1 MTRFRIDLGY
11 RGTDFH
17 GWAKQPGLRTV
28 QSSLEAGLTRITG
41 AEEVPTVVAG
51 RTDAGVHARRQVV
64 HIDLSTESVEKLI
77 GRASRSAEAA
87 LLSRLRGVLTVDDTD
102 DIVIHAVSEV
112 PEDFDARFSALWRS
126 YQYRLADYRSF
137 IDPLLTAVT
146 PRHKGELDAEAMAE
160 AAREARGLHDFL
172 PFCKPREG
180 ATTIRTLFTLDVARD
195 QEAVITIDLRADAF
209 CHHMVRALVGGLIK
223 VGAGTWP
230 VTRPAEL
237 LAEADAGIDP
247 DTPMFVTPAH
257 GLVLT
262 EVGYP
267 EAEFYASRAAQTMAR
282 RDTE

>member
-28 QSSLEAGLTRITG
+28 QSSLETGLAKITG
-41 AEEVPTVVAG
+41 AEVPTVVAG
-51 RTDAGVHARRQVV
+51 RTDAGVHARRQVA
-64 HIDLSTESVEKLI
+64 HIDLPTAGIAKLI
-77 GRASRSAEAA
+77 GKSSRSAQAA
-87 LLSRLRGVLTVDDTD
+87 LLSRLRGVLTVDGRD
-102 DIVIHAVSEV
+102 DIVIHSVSEV

-126 YQYRLADYRSF
+126 YQYRLADQRSF
-137 IDPLLTAVT
+137 IDPLLTQVT
-146 PRHKGELDAEAMAE
+146 PRHKGELDVEAMAE
-160 AAREARGLHDFL
+160 AARESQGLHDFL

-180 ATTIRTLFTLDVARD
+180 ATTIRTLYELDVARD

-223 VGAGTWP
+223 VGSGTWP
-230 VTRPAEL
+230 VTRPAEY
-237 LAEADAGIDP
+237 LAEADAGIEP
-247 DTPMFVTPAH
+247 DVPMFVTPAH

-262 EVGYP
+262 AVGYP

-282 RDTE
+282 RTQD

>member
-1 MTRFRIDLGY
+1 MNRFRIDLGY

-28 QSSLEAGLTRITG
+28 QAAVESGLRRITG
-41 AEEVPTVVAG
+41 TEVATVVAG

-64 HIDLSTESVEKLI
+64 HIDLSAEAIAKLI
-77 GRASRSAEAA
+77 GHSNRSAEVA
-87 LLSRLRGVLTVDDTD
+87 LLSRLRGVLSAGDFF
-102 DIVIHAVSEV
+102 DIVIHAVAEV
-112 PEDFDARFSALWRS
+112 PESFDARFSALWRA
-126 YQYRLADYRSF
+126 YQYRLADHRSF

-146 PRHKGELDAEAMAE
+146 PRHKGELDAEAMA
-160 AAREARGLHDFL
+160 AAASEVRGLHDFL

-180 ATTIRTLFTLDVARD
+180 ATTIRTLHELRVERD
-195 QEAVITIDLRADAF
+195 HDAVIAIDLRADAF

-223 VGAGTWP
+223 VGSGNWA

-237 LAEADAGIDP
+237 IAEADAGLSP
-247 DTPMFVTPAH
+247 DVPMFVTPAE

-267 EAEFYASRAAQTMAR
+267 APEEYAARAAQTMAR
-282 RDTE
+282 RDRE

>member
-11 RGTDFH
+11 QGTHFH

-28 QSSLEAGLTRITG
+28 QAGLESGLSRITG
-41 AEEVPTVVAG
+41 TEVATVVAG

-64 HIDLSTESVEKLI
+64 HIDLPEDGIERLI
-77 GRASRSAEAA
+77 GRSNRSAEAA
-87 LLSRLRGVLTVDDTD
+87 LLSRLRGVLSVEDHT
-102 DIVIHAVSEV
+102 DIVIHAVTEV
-112 PEDFDARFSALWRS
+112 PEAFDARFSALWRS
-126 YQYRLADYRSF
+126 YRYRLADRSSF

-146 PRHKGELDAEAMAE
+146 PRHKGELDVEAMAE
-160 AAREARGLHDFL
+160 AGREVQGLHDFL

-180 ATTIRTLFTLDVARD
+180 ATTIRTLYELRVERD
-195 QEAVITIDLRADAF
+195 QDAVVTIDLRADAF

-223 VGAGTWP
+223 VGSGTWP

-237 LAEADAGIDP
+237 IAGADAGITP
-247 DTPMFVTPAH
+247 QTPMFVTTPE

-267 EAEFYASRAAQTMAR
+267 APEDYASRAAQTMAR
-282 RDTE
+282 RNSE

>member
-28 QSSLEAGLTRITG
+28 QAALESGLERITG
-41 AEEVPTVVAG
+41 TEVATVVAG

-64 HIDLSTESVEKLI
+64 HIDLSADAMAKLI
-77 GRASRSAEAA
+77 GRSNRSAEVA
-87 LLSRLRGVLTVDDTD
+87 LLSRLRGVLGADGFS
-102 DIVIHAVSEV
+102 DIVIHAVTEV
-112 PEDFDARFSALWRS
+112 PETFDARFSALWRS
-126 YQYRLADYRSF
+126 YQYRLADHRSF

-160 AAREARGLHDFL
+160 SAAEVQGLHDFL

-180 ATTIRTLFTLDVARD
+180 ATTIRTLHELRVVRD
-195 QEAVITIDLRADAF
+195 QDAVITIDLRADAF

-223 VGAGTWP
+223 VGSGNWAI
-230 VTRPAEL
+230 TRPAEL
-237 LAEADAGIDP
+237 IAEADAGLAP
-247 DTPMFVTPAH
+247 DVPMFVTPAE

-267 EAEFYASRAAQTMAR
+267 APEEYAARAAQTMAR
-282 RDTE
+282 RDRE

>member
-11 RGTDFH
+11 QGTHFH

-28 QSSLEAGLTRITG
+28 QAGLESGLARITG
-41 AEEVPTVVAG
+41 TEVSTVVAG

-64 HIDLSTESVEKLI
+64 HIDLAEAALEKLI
-77 GRASRSAEAA
+77 GRSSRSAEAA
-87 LLSRLRGVLTVDDTD
+87 LVSRLRGALSADGHE
-102 DIVIHAVSEV
+102 DIIIHAVTEV
-112 PEDFDARFSALWRS
+112 PEDFDARFSALWRA
-126 YQYRLADYRSF
+126 YRYRLADHRSF
-137 IDPLLTAVT
+137 IDPLLVAVT

-160 AAREARGLHDFL
+160 AAAEVKGLHDFL

-180 ATTIRTLFTLDVARD
+180 ATTIRTMHELLVTRD
-195 QEAVITIDLRADAF
+195 EDAVITIDLRADAF

-223 VGAGTWP
+223 VGSGTWP

-237 LAEADAGIDP
+237 IAEAEAGLSP
-247 DTPMFVTPAH
+247 SAPMFVSPAH

-267 EAEFYASRAAQTMAR
+267 EPGEYALRAAQTMAR
-282 RDTE
+282 RDLE

>member
-28 QSSLEAGLTRITG
+28 QEAVESGLDRITG
-41 AEEVPTVVAG
+41 TEVATVVAG

-64 HIDLSTESVEKLI
+64 HIDLGEEAIGKLV
-77 GRASRSAEAA
+77 GRSNRSAEVA
-87 LLSRLRGVLTVDDTD
+87 LLSRLRGVLAAGDVD
-102 DIVIHAVSEV
+102 DIVIHAVTEV
-112 PEDFDARFSALWRS
+112 PEAFDARFSALWRS
-126 YQYRLADYRSF
+126 YQYRLADHRSF

-146 PRHKGELDAEAMAE
+146 PRHKGVLDAEAMVE
-160 AAREARGLHDFL
+160 AAGEVQGLHDFL

-180 ATTIRTLFTLDVARD
+180 ATTIRTLHELSVERD
-195 QEAVITIDLRADAF
+195 QDAVIIIDLRADAF

-223 VGAGTWP
+223 VGSGSWP

-237 LAEADAGIDP
+237 IAEADAGITP
-247 DTPMFVTPAH
+247 DVPMFVTPAE

-267 EAEFYASRAAQTMAR
+267 APEDYAARAVQTMAR
-282 RDTE
+282 RDEE

>member
-28 QSSLEAGLTRITG
+28 QAAVESGLERITG
-41 AEEVPTVVAG
+41 TEAATVVAG

-64 HIDLSTESVEKLI
+64 HIDLSEAAISKLV
-77 GRASRSAEAA
+77 GRSNRPAEAA
-87 LLSRLRGVLTVDDTD
+87 LLSRLRGVLAAGEFH
-102 DIVIHAVSEV
+102 DIVVHAVTEV

-126 YQYRLADYRSF
+126 YQYRLADHRSF
-137 IDPLLTAVT
+137 IDPLLTQVT

-160 AAREARGLHDFL
+160 AASEVQGLHDFL

-180 ATTIRTLFTLDVARD
+180 ATTIRTLHELRVERD
-195 QEAVITIDLRADAF
+195 QDAVITIDLRADAF

-223 VGAGTWP
+223 VGSGNWA

-237 LAEADAGIDP
+237 IAEADAGLTP
-247 DTPMFVTPAH
+247 DVPMFVTPAE

-267 EAEFYASRAAQTMAR
+267 APEDFAARNAQTMAR
-282 RDTE
+282 RDQD

>member
-1 MTRFRIDLGY
+1 MTRFRLDLGY

-28 QSSLEAGLTRITG
+28 QAAVESGLERITG
-41 AEEVPTVVAG
+41 AEVATVVAG

-64 HIDLSTESVEKLI
+64 HIDLSDEAIEKLI
-77 GRASRSAEAA
+77 GQSNRPAEAA
-87 LLSRLRGVLTVDDTD
+87 LLSRLRGVLIAGEFH
-102 DIVIHAVSEV
+102 DIVVHAVTGV

-126 YQYRLADYRSF
+126 YQYRLADHRSF
-137 IDPLLTAVT
+137 IDPLLTQVT
-146 PRHKGELDAEAMAE
+146 PRHKGALDAEAMAE
-160 AAREARGLHDFL
+160 AASEVQGLHDFL

-180 ATTIRTLFTLDVARD
+180 ATTIRTLHELRVSRD
-195 QEAVITIDLRADAF
+195 QDAVITIDLRADAF

-223 VGAGTWP
+223 VGSGSWD

-237 LAEADAGIDP
+237 IAEADAGLPP
-247 DTPMFVTPAH
+247 DVPMFVTPAE

-267 EAEFYASRAAQTMAR
+267 APEDYAARNAQTMAR
-282 RDTE
+282 RDHE

>member
-1 MTRFRIDLGY
+1 MTRFRLDLGY

-28 QSSLEAGLTRITG
+28 QSAVESGLERITG
-41 AEEVPTVVAG
+41 TEVATVVAG

-64 HIDLSTESVEKLI
+64 HIDLGEDAVGKLV
-77 GRASRSAEAA
+77 GRSNRPAEVA
-87 LLSRLRGVLTVDDTD
+87 LLSRLRGVLVAGDYP
-102 DIVIHAVSEV
+102 DIVVHAVTEV
-112 PEDFDARFSALWRS
+112 PETFDARFSALWRS
-126 YQYRLADYRSF
+126 YQYRLADHRSF

-146 PRHKGELDAEAMAE
+146 PRHKGELDVEAMAE
-160 AAREARGLHDFL
+160 AGREVQGLHDFL

-180 ATTIRTLFTLDVARD
+180 ATTIRTLHELRVERD
-195 QEAVITIDLRADAF
+195 TDAVITIDLRADAF

-223 VGAGTWP
+223 VGSGSWP

-237 LAEADAGIDP
+237 IAEADAGITP
-247 DTPMFVTPAH
+247 TVPMFVTSAD

-267 EAEFYASRAAQTMAR
+267 APEDYAARAAQTMAR
-282 RDTE
+282 RDQE